1 MKIFMYRTSGGKDL
15 LKKISREVKPVVL
28 TILLGLQEDVVKNS
42 EYMSEIHGEFQKIVD
57 AVMDNKE
64 IVDELEQIIG
74 QFKI

>member
-1 MKIFMYRTSGGKDL
+1 MARINSYVTDIMRGFDSQK
-15 LKKISREVKPVVL
+15 
-28 TILLGLQEDVVKNS
+28 EDVVKNS

-64 IVDELEQIIG
+64 IVDELERIIG